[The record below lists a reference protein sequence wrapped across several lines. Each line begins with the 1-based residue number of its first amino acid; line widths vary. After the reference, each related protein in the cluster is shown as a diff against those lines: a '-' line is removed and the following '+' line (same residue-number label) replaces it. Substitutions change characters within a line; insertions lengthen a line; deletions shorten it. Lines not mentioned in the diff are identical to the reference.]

1 MGDAFFALPHEIQVV
16 VLSHL
21 DARDILSLRL
31 TNRTINQIL
40 LSSAVG
46 ITRPILD
53 SSIHGDTDTYL
64 DILYPLPRPLNG
76 LDHLLQMLHRQAVV
90 DNMVVAVTDFV
101 QYKIYQVKSAARQRQ
116 FAPIRKRLMKRFKT
130 PAFIICHFLETLR
143 AEILKSMSVEKVPR
157 QDPLWFPQQ
166 DIREI
171 CAGCGHF
178 QCRII
183 AQYPEEDLLPTY
195 QFFKIMVSAFRQK
208 LRPPT
213 YAGSI
218 ERRLRGWNRDA
229 ATDQDVV
236 KVLLFG
242 GLREIQRIM
251 KGPKFVSRLADLQH
265 FTASVSSPEA
275 ASTTGKEDR
284 TPAMKALDPPTTYAL
299 PVSLPAL
306 ITIWLPAARSRILRT
321 AIVNGTV
328 QNEWS
333 IPDAFTFIQDIVA
346 DREPSLGTSEP
357 FDPNIDFEVRLADA
371 EDDDDDAG
379 PMPHIPG

>member
-1 MGDAFFALPHEIQVV
+1 M

-21 DARDILSLRL
+21 DAHDILSLRL
-31 TNRTINQIL
+31 TNHAINEIL
-40 LSSAVG
+40 LSSAAS
-46 ITRPILD
+46 ITRPILN
-53 SSIHGDTDTYL
+53 SSIQGDTDTYL

-76 LDHLLQMLHRQAVV
+76 LDHLLQMLHRQAVA
-90 DNMVVAVTDFV
+90 DKMVVAVTDFI

-116 FAPIRKRLMKRFKT
+116 FAPIRKRMMERLKT
-130 PAFIICHFLETLR
+130 PAFIIGHFLETLR
-143 AEILKSMSVEKVPR
+143 AEILKPMSAEEACR
-157 QDPLWFPQQ
+157 QHPVWFPQQ

-171 CAGCGHF
+171 CAGCKHL

-183 AQYPEEDLLPTY
+183 AQYPEADLLPTY

-208 LRPPT
+208 LRPPS

-229 ATDQDVV
+229 ASDADVV

-242 GLREIQRIM
+242 GLGEIHRIM
-251 KGPKFVSRLADLQH
+251 KGPKFMARLADLQR
-265 FTASVSSPEA
+265 FTSSVSSSPEA
-275 ASTTGKEDR
+275 TSAAAFTISNKDDR
-284 TPAMKALDPPTTYAL
+284 TPAMKALDTPTPCIL
-299 PVSLPAL
+299 PTPLPAL
-306 ITIWLPAARSRILRT
+306 TTIWLPAARSRILRT

-346 DREPSLGTSEP
+346 DREPSLGSSEP
-357 FDPNIDFEVRLADA
+357 FDPNIDFEARTAADA
-371 EDDDDDAG
+371 DDDVDGDDAAAAG